1 LRVHRLLQRPRAG
14 RQAARWYNRRVP
26 SRERVFRTEAVVL
39 RRGDFGE
46 ADRLLTVYSPDYGKL
61 RLVAK
66 GVRRPRSRK
75 AGHLEPFTRVAL
87 LLARGR
93 ELDVITQAQAIEPF
107 APLRDDLVRLA
118 HAAYV
123 VELLDRFTV
132 QEAESQALYRLLL
145 ETLDRLASGEAPD
158 ISVHYYELRLLEL
171 VGYRPELFHC
181 LGCRAEITPVDQ
193 YFSAELGGA
202 LCPRCGPGKPGS
214 RPLPLAALKVMRHYQ
229 RSSYPVARV
238 PNIRP
243 EVFGEIERLMEE
255 YLNYLLER
263 RLNTPA
269 FLKRVR
275 RTRSAAPPGTQSEDG
290 RTA

>member
-1 LRVHRLLQRPRAG
+1 VS
-14 RQAARWYNRRVP
+14 

-46 ADRLLTVYSPDYGKL
+46 ADRLLTVYSPEHGKL

-75 AGHLEPFTRVAL
+75 AGHLEPFTRVTL

-93 ELDVITQAQAIEPF
+93 DLDVITQAQAIEHF
-107 APLRDDLVRLA
+107 TPLREDLVRLA

-132 QEAESQALYRLLL
+132 QEGESRALYRLLL
-145 ETLDRLASGEAPD
+145 ETLERLASGEGPD
-158 ISVHYYELRLLEL
+158 VTVHYYELRLLEL

-181 LGCRAEITPVDQ
+181 VACRAEIAPVEQ
-193 YFSAELGGA
+193 YFSAELGGV
-202 LCPRCGPGKPGS
+202 LCPRCGPGKPGA
-214 RPLPLAALKVMRHYQ
+214 RPLSLAALKVMRHYQ
-229 RSSYPVARV
+229 RSTYPAARV
-238 PNIRP
+238 PSIRP
-243 EVFGEIERLMEE
+243 EVFSEIEHLMED

-263 RLNTPA
+263 RLNTPV

-275 RTRSAAPPGTQSEDG
+275 RATQAAGQISH
-290 RTA
+290 

>member
-1 LRVHRLLQRPRAG
+1 VQEG
-14 RQAARWYNRRVP
+14 RCTSDEEVRWYNRPVP

-46 ADRLLTVYSPDYGKL
+46 ADRLLTVYSPEYGKL

-93 ELDVITQAQAIEPF
+93 DLDIITQAEAIEHF
-107 APLRDDLVRLA
+107 VALREDLVRLA

-132 QEAESQALYRLLL
+132 QEGECQPLYRLLL
-145 ETLDRLASGEAPD
+145 ETLDRLATGEAPD
-158 ISVHYYELRLLEL
+158 TAVHYYELRLLEL
-171 VGYRPELFHC
+171 VGYRPELFRC
-181 LGCRAEITPVDQ
+181 LGCRAEIAPEDQ
-193 YFSAELGGA
+193 FFSAELGGV
-202 LCPRCGPGKPGS
+202 LCPRCGPGKPAS
-214 RPLPLAALKVMRHYQ
+214 RPFSLGALKVMRHYQ
-229 RSSYPVARV
+229 RSSYPAARV

-243 EVFGEIERLMEE
+243 EVFADIERLMEE

-263 RLNTPA
+263 RLNTPV

-275 RTRSAAPPGTQSEDG
+275 RTQPAGPAVSQIEDTK
-290 RTA
+290 TA